1 MRACV
6 IFNPTAKGDKAR
18 HFRRHLS
25 DFAGDVALKPTTA
38 AGHGRM
44 LAAEAINEG
53 FDTLVAAGG
62 DGTVNEVLNGIG
74 DAPNGF
80 ARARLAV
87 LPLGTVNVFA
97 RELGVPLK
105 LSQAWEVIRAGRE
118 RTMDL
123 PFVEFDSPT
132 GSVGGPPAVA
142 GETPALPKQT
152 QRRYF
157 AQMAGAGLDA
167 RAIELVDWEHKKRV
181 SQLAYIIAGFRALR
195 RPLPQIHC
203 ECDGGAASGEQVL
216 IGNGRFYGGPLPV
229 FHRASLTDGLLDVC
243 VFPKVSIGTVLRYAS
258 GFVTGRV
265 FPPRDMRYLQAEKI
279 TLSSAE
285 SARFEIEGD
294 VVGELP
300 ATFGLVTRGLRVV
313 TP

>member
-1 MRACV
+1 MKFCGKSQTFLAAVDLTVRACV

-18 HFRRHLS
+18 YFRRHL
-25 DFAGDVALKPTTA
+25 DEFGDGVALKPTQA
-38 AGHGRM
+38 AGHGRS
-44 LAAEAINEG
+44 LAAAAISDG
-53 FDTLVAAGG
+53 FDTIVAAGG
-62 DGTVNEVLNGIG
+62 DGTVNEVLNGLG
-74 DAPNGF
+74 DAPDGF
-80 ARARLAV
+80 KRARLAV

-105 LSQAWEVIRAGRE
+105 LSKAWDVIRTGRE
-118 RTMDL
+118 RTVDL
-123 PFVEFDSPT
+123 PFVKFTANGQP
-132 GSVGGPPAVA
+132 
-142 GETPALPKQT
+142 

-195 RPLPQIHC
+195 GPLPKVRC
-203 ECDGGAASGEQVL
+203 ECGGNAADGEQIL

-229 FHRASLTDGLLDVC
+229 FHLASLTDGLLDVC

-265 FPPRDMRYLQAEKI
+265 FPPRDMRYFQAEKI

-285 SARFEIEGD
+285 PARFEIEGD

-300 ATFGLVTRGLRVV
+300 ATFGIVPCGLRVV